1 MLPFTANEQVLYSA
15 IPEMHSR
22 HRRRLDC
29 TRCSGLS
36 GEPPPVIKA
45 IIYGSWL
52 ETLMIT
58 VLSPDK
64 PVLNNNLL
72 FSPPFLFSLPE
83 NTRCALHIWASA
95 IMQITP
101 AYLPECPWTTA
112 LNNYEDYVQCG
123 KFVIQN
129 NSHLRSGNCC
139 RQIRLTLSA
148 YFCTFGDI
156 LCACLY
162 NLIFT
167 CKQ

>member
-22 HRRRLDC
+22 HQCSTIYAALDC
-29 TRCSGLS
+29 QENRS
-36 GEPPPVIKA
+36 VIKA
-45 IIYGSWL
+45 IIYQSWL
-52 ETLMIT
+52 ETWSQSLFLIKLFWTIT
-58 VLSPDK
+58 F
-64 PVLNNNLL
+64 LL
-72 FSPPFLFSLPE
+72 FFLYG

-95 IMQITP
+95 IMQMMGT
-101 AYLPECPWTTA
+101 YLPECPWTTA
-112 LNNYEDYVQCG
+112 LNNYEDYVQCR

-129 NSHLRSGNCC
+129 NSYLTSGNCC
-139 RQIRLTLSA
+139 RQIRLTLNV

-156 LCACLY
+156 LWGCLY